1 MLLYIENGK
10 QLGADSIKFAVLRND
25 AVPIPS
31 SLEAV
36 IRVDETN
43 NRFLKQ
49 GNKITVGK
57 DGDVYQIIEA
67 KENQDYRQQGTKPL
81 TTTKIIAIL
90 ENMVNVSFVSPK
102 AIIKEDAH
110 LGQIYRACGA
120 KISSITDDFQVPRF
134 TCLAG
139 DVPTFHIARIMQEN
153 SGIIR
158 YKKKKVQWLRIN
170 DIFTQKPVVQVPD
183 NGSEDIKSGFLER
196 NEIPTFFSVDE
207 AGEIAIGDVKKTRS
221 MMFTANKDAQGL
233 MNMTRV
239 LVKRKVSVLPYNLTL
254 CAGDLVEVAGRNN
267 MAILTAAHFFSAEKQ
282 YTRIW
287 LAEVAN

>member
-1 MLLYIENGK
+1 VLLFLENSK
-10 QLGADSIKFAVLRND
+10 QIGADAIKFAVLRND

-43 NRFLKQ
+43 YKFLKQ

-67 KENQDYRQQGTKPL
+67 KENQDYRQQGVKPL

-90 ENMVNVSFVSPK
+90 ESMVNVSFVSAK
-102 AIIKEDAH
+102 AVIKEDAH

-158 YKKKKVQWLRIN
+158 YKKKKLQWLRIN
-170 DIFTQKPVVQVPD
+170 DIFTQKPVIQVPD

-196 NEIPTFFSVDE
+196 NEIPTFFSIDD
-207 AGEIAIGDVKKTRS
+207 AGDIAIGDNKKTRS
-221 MMFTANKDAQGL
+221 MMFTPNKDAQGL
-233 MNMTRV
+233 ANMTRV
-239 LVKRKVSVLPYNLTL
+239 LVKRKASVLPYNLTL
-254 CAGDLVEVAGRNN
+254 CAGDLVEVAGRSN
-267 MAILTAAHFFSAEKQ
+267 MAILTAAHFFSTEKQ
-282 YTRIW
+282 YTRVW